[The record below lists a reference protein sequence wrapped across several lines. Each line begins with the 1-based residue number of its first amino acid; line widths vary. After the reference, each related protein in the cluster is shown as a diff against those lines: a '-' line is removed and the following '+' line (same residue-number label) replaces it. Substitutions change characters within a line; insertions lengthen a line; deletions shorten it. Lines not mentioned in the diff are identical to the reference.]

1 MNRWLFQSNPERW
14 RIFDYLRD
22 HPDEDF
28 QHWDWSAVRYIDE
41 IMKEDSVAFWIAG
54 RRDVRGVYAV
64 GRITGPPEEST
75 GWSEYAVDPEDR
87 RRHDHMVP
95 MAFDKVF
102 FNDPIL
108 ATDLKM
114 DPRFTNAAILKM
126 PQAGNPY
133 KLTED
138 EWSAIVERIP

>member
-95 MAFDKVF
+95 MLSTRCSLTTLFWRRTSRWTRDSPMLQSSKCLK
-102 FNDPIL
+102 L
-108 ATDLKM
+108 ATRTSSRKM
-114 DPRFTNAAILKM
+114 
-126 PQAGNPY
+126 
-133 KLTED
+133 
-138 EWSAIVERIP
+138 WSAIVERIP